1 MREVLAR
8 IFATFLV
15 LSLAGTAQGQTYP
28 AKPIQLVV
36 PFTPGGGFAD
46 RVARLIADKFRDKW
60 GLPGVVDNR
69 PGASGNIGG
78 EYVARAAPDGYTLL
92 VAGDNPLVINKTL
105 FPKLTYDPEAFTP
118 VSIVIKSPL
127 ILVAHPAVPAKN
139 LQELLAY
146 ARANPD
152 RLNLGSNGNGSNMH
166 LSLELFK
173 MNTGVR
179 ITHVPYK
186 GVPNALTDLVGGQI
200 ELMFVG
206 LGTVLQQLKAG
217 KLKVLAVASG
227 KRMEALPDVQA
238 ISETVPGFITES
250 WFGVVGPPKMPAA
263 IASRLSEVIAEMV
276 RSPES
281 IKLFETLSVE
291 GVGATPEETAKF
303 LKEETA
309 RWGNVIRTTGV
320 KAD

>member
-1 MREVLAR
+1 MRDVFAR
-8 IFATFLV
+8 IFVAV
-15 LSLAGTAQGQTYP
+15 LAFPLASAAHGQAFP

-78 EYVARAAPDGYTLL
+78 EYVARAAPDGHTLL

-105 FPKLTYDPEAFTP
+105 FPKLSYDPEALTP

-127 ILVAHPAVPAKN
+127 ILVAHPAVPAN
-139 LQELLAY
+139 SLQELLGY
-146 ARANPD
+146 AKANPD

-173 MNTGVR
+173 MDTGVR

-200 ELMFVG
+200 QLMFVG

-217 KLKVLAVASG
+217 KLKVLAVAGS
-227 KRMEALPDVQA
+227 KRMDALPGVPA
-238 ISETVPGFITES
+238 ISELVPGFVTET

-309 RWGNVIRTTGV
+309 RWGDVIRTTGV

>member
-1 MREVLAR
+1 MRYAFAR
-8 IFATFLV
+8 LSATFIACL
-15 LSLAGTAQGQTYP
+15 LAGTVCSQNFPT
-28 AKPIQLVV
+28 KPIQLVV

-46 RVARLIADKFRDKW
+46 RVARLIGDKFRDKW
-60 GLPGVVDNR
+60 GQPGVVDNR

-105 FPKLTYDPEAFTP
+105 FPKLSYDPEALTP

-139 LQELLAY
+139 LQELLGY
-146 ARANPD
+146 AKANPEN
-152 RLNLGSNGNGSNMH
+152 LNLGSNGNGSNMH
-166 LSLELFK
+166 LSLELLK

-200 ELMFVG
+200 QLMFVG

-217 KLKVLAVASG
+217 KLKVIAVAG
-227 KRMEALPDVQA
+227 AKRMDALPDVPA
-238 ISETVPGFITES
+238 IAETVPGFVTET
-250 WFGVVGPPKMPAA
+250 WFGVVAPPKTPPA
-263 IASRLSEVIAEMV
+263 IAARLSEVIAEMV
-276 RSPES
+276 RAPES

-291 GVGATPEETAKF
+291 GVGATPEETARF

-309 RWGNVIRTTGV
+309 RWGQVIRTTGV

>member
-1 MREVLAR
+1 MRDVIARVFVALLACG
-8 IFATFLV
+8 
-15 LSLAGTAQGQTYP
+15 LAGVAHGQTFP
-28 AKPIQLVV
+28 AKAIQLVV

-60 GLPGVVDNR
+60 GQPGVVDNR

-105 FPKLTYDPEAFTP
+105 FPKLSYDPEALTP
-118 VSIVIKSPL
+118 VSIVIRSPL

-139 LQELLAY
+139 LQELLGY
-146 ARANPD
+146 AKAHPD
-152 RLNLGSNGNGSNMH
+152 ALNLGSNGNGSNMH
-166 LSLELFK
+166 LSLELLK
-173 MNTGVR
+173 RDTGVR

-200 ELMFVG
+200 QLMFVG

-217 KLKVLAVASG
+217 KLKVLAVAG
-227 KRMEALPDVQA
+227 NKRMDALPDVAA
-238 ISETVPGFITES
+238 ISETVPGFVTGT
-250 WFGVVGPPKMPAA
+250 WFGVVAPPKTPPA
-263 IASRLSEVIAEMV
+263 IAARLSEAITEMV

-309 RWGNVIRTTGV
+309 RWGQVIRTTGV